1 MGGGGCGAVALH
13 AAIVSPWQTSFKTH
27 RDAWRRLLPGAAV
40 SMLVGMAAAFL
51 GGHYKGSMLL
61 FALLLGMAL
70 NFLTED
76 KRLAPGIQFVASPV
90 LRLGVALLG
99 LRLTLES
106 VWALGGSTVLAL
118 GVGVAATVLCGL
130 VLARALGLERDL
142 GLLVGGA
149 TAICGASAALAIAS
163 VLPPREGQDKRT
175 TLAVIGVTT
184 LSTAAMV
191 LYPALTQALGFDAT
205 TAGIFI
211 GATIHDVAQVVGAG
225 YSISTP
231 AGDAATVTKLIR
243 VAFLMPVLICLA
255 LALRGGSARGSGA
268 PLLPWFVI
276 AFVLLMLLNSTGVVP
291 TAMQQAAG
299 QGSQVCL
306 VVAIAAVGLKT
317 SLRDVAS
324 LGWRPV
330 LLLVLVTLA
339 LTAMAAAYLHFFHR
353 VG

>member
-1 MGGGGCGAVALH
+1 MRSTSRGL
-13 AAIVSPWQTSFKTH
+13 AAG
-27 RDAWRRLLPGAAV
+27 RAAWSKHFPGAAV
-40 SMLVGMAAAFL
+40 ALLVGMAAAFL
-51 GGHYKGSMLL
+51 GSHYKGSMLL

-76 KRLAPGIQFVASPV
+76 TRLSPGIQFVAGTV
-90 LRLGVALLG
+90 LRIGVALLG
-99 LRLTLES
+99 LRLTWDHVS
-106 VWALGGSTVLAL
+106 ALGAHTVLAL
-118 GVGVAATVLCGL
+118 AVGVAATVLCGL
-130 VLARALGLERDL
+130 ATARLLGLERDL

-163 VLPPREGQDKRT
+163 VLPQREGHEKRT
-175 TLAVIGVTT
+175 TLTVIGVTT

-191 LYPALTQALGFDAT
+191 LYPALTGWLGFDAT
-205 TAGIFI
+205 QSGIFI

-225 YSISTP
+225 FSLSTV

-243 VAFLMPVLICLA
+243 VAFLMPVLLCIA

-268 PLLPWFVI
+268 PLLPWFAV
-276 AFVLLMLLNSTGVVP
+276 AFALLMLLNSTGWVAPGV
-291 TAMQQAAG
+291 QQAAG
-299 QGSQVCL
+299 QASQACL

-330 LLLVLVTLA
+330 LLLVLVTLFLAA
-339 LTAMAAAYLHFFHR
+339 LGAAYVHWL
-353 VG
+353 GSSNMETT

>member
-1 MGGGGCGAVALH
+1 MSIG
-13 AAIVSPWQTSFKTH
+13 TH
-27 RDAWRRLLPGAAV
+27 IGLDAGRAAWRRLFPGAAV
-40 SMLVGMAAAFL
+40 AVLVGMGAAFL

-99 LRLTLES
+99 LRLTLDS
-106 VWALGGSTVLAL
+106 VAALGTPTVLAL
-118 GVGVAATVLCGL
+118 AAGVALTILSAL
-130 VLARALGLERDL
+130 VLARLLGLERDL
-142 GLLVGGA
+142 GVLVGGA

-163 VLPPREGQDKRT
+163 VLPQREGHDKRT
-175 TLAVIGVTT
+175 TLTVIGVTT

-191 LYPALTQALGFDAT
+191 LYPAVTSWLAFDAT

-225 YSISTP
+225 FSISTA

-243 VAFLMPVLICLA
+243 VALLMPVLLCIA
-255 LALRGGSARGSGA
+255 LVLRGGSARDSGA
-268 PLLPWFVI
+268 PLLPWFVS
-276 AFVLLMLLNSTGVVP
+276 AFVVLMLLNSTGWVP
-291 TAMQQAAG
+291 AGVQQAAG
-299 QGSQVCL
+299 QASQVCL

-330 LLLVLVTLA
+330 LLLVLVTLSLA
-339 LTAMAAAYLHFFHR
+339 AMAAAWLHVVHR
-353 VG
+353 GG